1 MIVKTAKGNVRVN
14 GINFIKSDSIYAN
27 IKYAFEHYD
36 TEEKIASYIR
46 GSVGQPPRN
55 VFLKPEMKVVFTSF

>member
-1 MIVKTAKGNVRVN
+1 MIVKTAKGNVRVD
-14 GINFIKSDSIYAN
+14 GINFIKSDSIYTN

-36 TEEKIASYIR
+36 NQEQISSYIR

-55 VFLKPEMKVVFTSF
+55 VSLKPEMKVEFTSF